1 MNRINM
7 MFLTNFLDANGTKMG
22 DTFWVEHFP
31 RKLPEGTE
39 QFTLLLVGGANG
51 LCDTIRLRE
60 VPIGRKGAEKVKQ
73 QKWS

>member
-1 MNRINM
+1 MDELHQRDVFDTSPWCQRDENGDFNDF
-7 MFLTNFLDANGTKMG
+7 FLL
-22 DTFWVEHFP
+22 

>member
-1 MNRINM
+1 MDESYQHDVFDENGDFNDF
-7 MFLTNFLDANGTKMG
+7 FL
-22 DTFWVEHFP
+22 P

-60 VPIGRKGAEKVKQ
+60 VPLGFQLWKGAEKVKQ
-73 QKWS
+73 QKWF

>member
-1 MNRINM
+1 M
-7 MFLTNFLDANGTKMG
+7 LCCSAC
-22 DTFWVEHFP
+22 WVEHFP

-60 VPIGRKGAEKVKQ
+60 VPLGGAEKVKQ
-73 QKWS
+73 QKWFWIEAVCTYVCKLHIGT